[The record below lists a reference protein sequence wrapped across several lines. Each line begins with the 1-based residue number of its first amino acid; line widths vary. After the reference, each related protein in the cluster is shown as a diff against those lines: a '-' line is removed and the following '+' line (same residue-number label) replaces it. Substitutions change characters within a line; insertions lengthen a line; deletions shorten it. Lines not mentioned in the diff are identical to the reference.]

1 MPVQAGIPS
10 RPSGRM
16 ICYFK
21 SNLVLLSEFTL
32 LGKVKSYDFRNKEK
46 RDHLLQF
53 KVYALNL

>member
-1 MPVQAGIPS
+1 
-10 RPSGRM
+10 M